1 MKNIQKFNEKCPAPV
16 LLFVWGFL
24 IGNVTWSFT
33 ELKTVEKEHIGGHE
47 KEGLLKKDKRK
58 RGEGKK
64 KMYMVIFIVFW

>member
-1 MKNIQKFNEKCPAPV
+1 M
-16 LLFVWGFL
+16 LLGL
-24 IGNVTWSFT
+24 LKRS